1 MGNIGP
7 TGSPGD
13 RGPKGP
19 KGDRGLP
26 GEWVSWGHLEVT
38 GRAGA
43 WGEQGCWRGC
53 LCRARRLRE
62 AGEGVHTRVKTR
74 AAVLRPH
81 LAFLPPSRCSRCCGD
96 SRHHRNPQRIAIERG
111 PVGPQGRRGPPGAQG
126 RWGHRAPPENQVGAQ
141 PGGAGRGLG
150 GPCLLCFCPS
160 LPGALT
166 RVPAALQVS
175 VGRRARPGP
184 RDEVACRPF
193 RDSVETRG
201 PWGCRDRWA
210 SKVSDGQGAGRCL
223 SSTVGLTGGPRSSGR
238 GRTSPEMSSA
248 EGLPP
253 SPAPGLSGPT
263 P

>member
-1 MGNIGP
+1 MLEGLSLQSEAAPGGWRGGP
-7 TGSPGD
+7 HPSQDQSSSSQASPGLSSPFQVLPVLW
-13 RGPKGP
+13 GLQASQESP
-19 KGDRGLP
+19 RGLRSS
-26 GEWVSWGHLEVT
+26 GAQWVH
-38 GRAGA
+38 RAG
-43 WGEQGCWRGC
+43 
-53 LCRARRLRE
+53 E
-62 AGEGVHTRVKTR
+62 A
-74 AAVLRPH
+74 
-81 LAFLPPSRCSRCCGD
+81 
-96 SRHHRNPQRIAIERG
+96 
-111 PVGPQGRRGPPGAQG
+111 PQGLRG

-184 RDEVACRPF
+184 RDEAACRPF

-223 SSTVGLTGGPRSSGR
+223 SSAMGLTGGPRSSGR